1 MALKSE
7 RQTKFQRP
15 DNRWDTSEIHDF
27 DIPRTRDP
35 RCPPEEFMQDTK
47 NLVRKFLLDNFV
59 MGGNVAIAD
68 DASFMKG
75 HILDSTGFIEL
86 ILFIEETFGVKVDDD
101 EMLPENFDSLL
112 NIEGYVGRKRLVL
125 ATS

>member
-1 MALKSE
+1 
-7 RQTKFQRP
+7 
-15 DNRWDTSEIHDF
+15 
-27 DIPRTRDP
+27 
-35 RCPPEEFMQDTK
+35 MQDTK

-59 MGGNVAIAD
+59 MGGDVDIAD

>member
-1 MALKSE
+1 
-7 RQTKFQRP
+7 
-15 DNRWDTSEIHDF
+15 
-27 DIPRTRDP
+27 
-35 RCPPEEFMQDTK
+35 MQDIK

-59 MGGNVAIAD
+59 MGGNVDIAD

-75 HILDSTGFIEL
+75 HILDSTGFIKL

-112 NIEGYVGRKRLVL
+112 NIESYVGRKRLVL
-125 ATS
+125 AKS